1 MLARVLS
8 LVWKKPVACAKA
20 FATVSSMIFLTTF
33 KYIFQGPP
41 VASWTLK
48 TNLIRDF
55 IRLFLSSGP
64 EFNSIVLDLTSVGS
78 FDSGQRVAKLDG
90 GIATRFD
97 IPSVPWRD
105 KHLENSGIWGDK
117 LVEIAAASMERQ
129 MNGECVI
136 ADEAMLPN
144 TDVVNN
150 LPNGKVVL
158 HFHGGAYVLGTMDSY
173 RKMHLILSKATG
185 LPVYGFAY
193 RLAPESQY
201 PTQLYDA
208 FCAFEYLRGMG
219 VREQDIIFSGDSAGG
234 NLALSLWLLLKPNIS
249 GMVLLS
255 PRVDVTSNRDSW
267 RRNAKADYLAPYNV
281 YNTSNCIRLLLGP
294 SRPVDAEMLSWLSDP
309 FVASVHADF
318 TGLPPTLVQ
327 AGTAEAMYD
336 DITLFANRTHQQT
349 GQLRFQTYPD
359 EVHVFQGFPG
369 MAHTQQALDAIW
381 GFVQSLQ
388 AP

>member
-1 MLARVLS
+1 MLARALS
-8 LVWKKPVACAKA
+8 LLWKKPVACAKA
-20 FATVSSMIFLTTF
+20 FATVSSMILLTTF

-55 IRLFLSSGP
+55 IRL
-64 EFNSIVLDLTSVGS
+64 IVLDLTSVGS

-105 KHLENSGIWGDK
+105 KHLDNSGIWRDK

-144 TDVVNN
+144 TDV
-150 LPNGKVVL
+150 LL

-193 RLAPESQY
+193 RLAPASQY

-208 FCAFEYLRGMG
+208 FCAFEYLRSMG

-327 AGTAEAMYD
+327 AGTVEAMYD
-336 DITLFANRTHQQT
+336 DISAQT